1 MSRPSTKQMSL
12 GAFLH
17 PSGHHVAAWRH
28 PDAQPDAGVN
38 LANYVRLARLAESA
52 SFDLVFL
59 ADQVAPPAQLD
70 YLSRTT
76 RATLFEPLTLI
87 SALAGAT
94 ERIGLVATMSTSFN
108 HPYNLARYF
117 ASLDQISGGRSG
129 WNLVTSGSRPEGENF
144 GNPPGYDDP
153 LQRYARAREYA
164 EIVQGLWDTW
174 EEGAIVADKAGG
186 RYFLREKLHRLDHR
200 GAHFNVAGPLGIA
213 RSPQGRPVLVQAG
226 SSEPGRDLAAHS
238 AEAIFTAQRT
248 LAEAQEFY
256 GDVKERALGYGREED
271 DIRILPGI
279 FPVVGR
285 TETEAREKFQILQD
299 LVHPVVGLNYLAAH
313 LGGVDLSGYP
323 IDGPLPETLPP
334 TVGSRSRQKLL
345 LDLARKRNLTIR
357 ELYLEIA
364 GARGHWQLVGTPVEI
379 ADALEDYFRNRGADG
394 FNIMPPSPHGLDDF
408 IELVVPE
415 LRRRGLFREA
425 YEGRTLRE
433 HLGLKKP
440 ANRFA
445 EAKVAA
451 E

>member
-1 MSRPSTKQMSL
+1 MSDQFQKKISL

-59 ADQVAPPAQLD
+59 ADQVAPSLELD

-87 SALAGAT
+87 SALAAAT
-94 ERIGLVATMSTSFN
+94 DRIGLVATVSTSFN
-108 HPYNLARYF
+108 EPYNLARYF
-117 ASLDQISGGRSG
+117 ASLDQISGGRAG
-129 WNLVTSGSRPEGENF
+129 WNLVTSGTRHEGENF
-144 GNPPGYDDP
+144 GNPPGYGDP
-153 LQRYARAREYA
+153 VRRYARAREYA
-164 EIVQGLWDTW
+164 DIVQGLWDSW
-174 EEGAIVADKAGG
+174 EDGAIVADKASG
-186 RYFLREKLHRLDHR
+186 RYLLRDKLHRLNHR
-200 GAHFNVAGPLGIA
+200 GEHFKVEGPLTIS

-226 SSEPGRDLAAHS
+226 SSEQGRDLAAQS
-238 AEAIFTAQRT
+238 AEAIFTAQRM

-256 GDVKERALGYGREED
+256 GDVKEKARRYGREED

-285 TETEAREKFQILQD
+285 TESEAREKFQVLQD

-323 IDGPLPETLPP
+323 IDGPLPENLPG
-334 TVGSRSRQKLL
+334 TTGSRSRQKLL

-394 FNIMPPSPHGLDDF
+394 FNIMPPSPTGLDDF
-408 IELVVPE
+408 VELVVPE

-425 YEGRTLRE
+425 YQGRTLRE
-433 HLGLKKP
+433 HLGLKTP
-440 ANRFA
+440 INRFA
-445 EAKVAA
+445 EAAIAA